1 MKPLDAE
8 KIDSIVKAV
17 ITSSDDEH
25 ESHFLLPG
33 FFKTVTSKP
42 STENKEQEKT
52 NDRTES
58 SNPPSSHQE
67 QPKSNE
73 NQTSTKSEQQ
83 ASSSSTANE
92 KPLSNTSQNEASQPS
107 VATVSSNQPQQ
118 QRDAPRAIPPVAPQG
133 LIQQEDEGIRRLL
146 RYYRIDDGDIVEVSG
161 GSSPRLVLVH
171 PERPL
176 PPYIQQNKQL
186 LQRLQ
191 PGLFDP

>member
-1 MKPLDAE
+1 MDAE
-8 KIDSIVKAV
+8 KVDSIVKAV

-42 STENKEQEKT
+42 STESKEEEKT
-52 NDRTES
+52 SDQDT
-58 SNPPSSHQE
+58 

-73 NQTSTKSEQQ
+73 NQTSTKSEQPT
-83 ASSSSTANE
+83 SSSSIAND
-92 KPLSNTSQNEASQPS
+92 KPLENTSQSEASQPS
-107 VATVSSNQPQQ
+107 VRTVSTNQSHQQ
-118 QRDAPRAIPPVAPQG
+118 NAVPPVAPRA

-161 GSSPRLVLVH
+161 GSAPRLVLVH

-191 PGLFDP
+191 PGSFRP